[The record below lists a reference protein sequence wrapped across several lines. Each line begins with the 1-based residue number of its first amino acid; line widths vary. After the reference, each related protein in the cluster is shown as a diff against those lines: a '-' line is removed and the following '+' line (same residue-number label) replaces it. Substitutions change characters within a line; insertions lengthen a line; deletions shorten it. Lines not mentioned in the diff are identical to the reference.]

1 VAFVKQSGQ
10 AQAAGNPR
18 VYAGIYLRT
27 KKQTHFWGWGTP
39 NRESPPPAEVEQSRP
54 ALADWLRM
62 AHSLL
67 DSKKAETPTQSN
79 TLPNTAQHE
88 EANQPYGPS
97 ERLAETRRVRFVCSK
112 RVVGLVIR

>member
-1 VAFVKQSGQ
+1 MAFMKQPGQ
-10 AQAAGNPR
+10 AQATGNPR

-27 KKQTHFWGWGTP
+27 KKQTHFWGWGMTD
-39 NRESPPPAEVEQSRP
+39 RESPPPPEVEQPRP

-67 DSKKAETPTQSN
+67 DGKKAETPMQSN
-79 TLPNTAQHE
+79 TLAGTAQRE
-88 EANQPYGPS
+88 ESNQPYSPS
-97 ERLAETRRVRFVCSK
+97 EQLGETLRVRFVCNK